1 MSGTNNGGSAMPRV
15 GRKRVAEAEMS
26 GCLVGVPRVPLLSP
40 ESWPLGS
47 RRPPTRVRGFG
58 LLVLLLTSAG
68 ASAAADN
75 RYFAITVV
83 DEQTGR
89 GVPLVELTT
98 TNSIRYYTDS
108 NGVVALDEP
117 GLMGQKV
124 FFTVKSHGYEFAKD
138 GFGFPGKP
146 LDVTPGGIA
155 TLKIRRLN
163 IAERLYR
170 VTGQGIYRDTVL
182 LGRKP
187 PTRDPVLNGQ
197 VMGSDS
203 VQHIIYN
210 GRNYW
215 FWGDTGRP
223 SYPLGNFFTTGATS
237 ALPGKGALDPDVG
250 VDLTYFVDETGFA
263 KKMTPMPGSNPV
275 WIDAL
280 VTLPDEAG
288 REGLFCAFAKVTQTM
303 EAIERGVLKYDDA
316 HQVFNKVA
324 EFDLRNPVRPSGH
337 PFRFS
342 DQGAAYIYF
351 SQPFPFTRVAANLRS
366 YVDQGAYEV
375 YSCLKEGSRADARQ
389 VDRSADGTI
398 RYAWKKNTPGLDA
411 KEEGEYIKAGLLK
424 PEEALLLLQDADTG
438 KAVIPHAGS
447 VYWNDYRKRWITI
460 RCEVFGTSML
470 GETWYAEGDTP
481 LGPWVYA
488 RKIVTHDKYSFYN
501 PKHHPVFD
509 RDGGR
514 TIYFEGT
521 YTFTFSGNTEAT
533 PRYDYNQIMYKLNLD
548 DPRLVLPVP
557 VYEIEQEGART
568 LCTADRLPARSG
580 RYRIPFFAPDRS
592 ALQAVPVYQQ
602 RTAEGGY
609 RLNIGDPTAGPA
621 GGSTPCFFALRADAK
636 DAPATTVPLFAF
648 TDSKGGV
655 VYSTDE
661 ALTATDFTRSGP
673 PLCRVWKNPSKL
685 EWSVP

>member
-1 MSGTNNGGSAMPRV
+1 MPTVRTMRAV
-15 GRKRVAEAEMS
+15 EAEGYGSLSRVHGLSQVFARARRLRS
-26 GCLVGVPRVPLLSP
+26 GRFFGLGLLLLLPTSP
-40 ESWPLGS
+40 EAFAAEGS
-47 RRPPTRVRGFG
+47 
-58 LLVLLLTSAG
+58 
-68 ASAAADN
+68 

-108 NGVVALDEP
+108 NGIVALDEP

-146 LDVTPGGIA
+146 LEVTPGGSA
-155 TLKIRRLN
+155 TLKIKRIN

-182 LGRKP
+182 LGRQP
-187 PTRDPVLNGQ
+187 PLREPVLNGQ

-203 VQHIIYN
+203 VQHIIYG
-210 GRNYW
+210 GRNFW

-237 ALPGKGALDPDVG
+237 ALPGKGALDPEVG
-250 VDLTYFVDETGFA
+250 VDLSYFVDETGFA

-280 VTLPDEAG
+280 VTLPDETG
-288 REGLFCAFAKVTQTM
+288 REDLYCAFAKVTQAM

-316 HQVFNKVA
+316 KQVFAKVTQ
-324 EFDLRNPVRPSGH
+324 FDLKNPVRPAGH
-337 PFRFS
+337 PFRHP
-342 DQGAAYIYF
+342 DEGMEYIYF
-351 SQPFPFTRVAANLRS
+351 AQPFPFTRVRAEVKS
-366 YVDQGAYEV
+366 YLDQGAYEV
-375 YSCLKEGSRADARQ
+375 YSCLREGTRVDSRQ
-389 VDRSADGTI
+389 VDRQADGSI
-398 RYAWKKNTPGLDA
+398 RYAWKKNTPALDP

-424 PEEALLLLQDADTG
+424 PEEALLLLRDSGTG
-438 KAVIPHAGS
+438 KAVTAHAGS
-447 VYWNDYRKRWITI
+447 VYWNEYRKRWITI

-514 TIYFEGT
+514 IIYFEGT

-533 PRYDYNQIMYKLNLD
+533 PRYDYNQMMYKLNLD

-557 VYEIEQEGART
+557 LYEVEEQGVRVLRA
-568 LCTADRLPARSG
+568 ADRLPAAGG
-580 RYRIPFFAPDRS
+580 RYRIAFFAPDRS
-592 ALQAVPVYQQ
+592 APNTIPVYEQG
-602 RTAEGGY
+602 TPEAGC
-609 RLNIGDPTAGPA
+609 RLTVGDAKAKPA
-621 GGSTPCFFALRADAK
+621 DGLKACFHALPADAK
-636 DAPATTVPLFAF
+636 DPPATTVLLFAF
-648 TDSKGGV
+648 TDSKGGT
-655 VYSTDE
+655 VYGTEESP
-661 ALTATDFTRSGP
+661 APAGFTRSDR
-673 PLCRVWKNPSKL
+673 PLCRVWRNPSKL
-685 EWSVP
+685 EWQVR